1 MENKIV
7 NWIHRYSTVLV
18 RLALGAIFLSVVADR
33 LGLWGPPGAKNV
45 SWGNFENFL
54 DNVRLLNPYLPEMLV
69 PVAGWVVT
77 AAELTFGVLLLIGY
91 KTRWVALLSGF
102 LLLSFVLSTGIAFG
116 VKVPLN
122 FSIVVD
128 SAAAFLL
135 ASQTAF
141 PLSLDARLAKK
152 ENHTFA

>member
-1 MENKIV
+1 MVDKII
-7 NWIHRYSTVLV
+7 NWIHRYSTVFV

-54 DNVRLLNPYLPEMLV
+54 DNVRLLNPFLPEMLV
-69 PVAGWVVT
+69 PILGWAVT
-77 AAELTFGVLLLIGY
+77 AAEFSFGILLLIGY

-116 VKVPLN
+116 IKVPLN

-135 ASQTAF
+135 ASQSNF
-141 PLSLDARLAKK
+141 PLSLDARMAK
-152 ENHTFA
+152 

>member
-1 MENKIV
+1 MADKIIS
-7 NWIHRYSTVLV
+7 WIHRYSTVLV

-33 LGLWGPPGAKNV
+33 LGIWGPPGAKNV

-54 DNVRLLNPYLPEMLV
+54 DNVRLLNPFLPEMLI
-69 PVAGWVVT
+69 PVVGWVVT

-91 KTRWVALLSGF
+91 KTKWVALLSGF

-135 ASQTAF
+135 ASQSAF

-152 ENHTFA
+152 EDLAVA